1 MIQAVETKRCTKC
14 GEGKA
19 LSEFGKNRRNKDGLQ
34 YSCKEC
40 HNVARKQY
48 NLAHPDR
55 ARETARRCYLAHRQE
70 RLAYAMR
77 YTKAH
82 PHQRKATLK
91 RYYNSHREQIKRS
104 AKQHKAK
111 YPERV
116 AASRRRYEAT
126 HREQKKAYYKERCRS
141 AKRGASGKQAILM

>member
-1 MIQAVETKRCTKC
+1 
-14 GEGKA
+14 
-19 LSEFGKNRRNKDGLQ
+19 
-34 YSCKEC
+34 
-40 HNVARKQY
+40 
-48 NLAHPDR
+48 
-55 ARETARRCYLAHRQE
+55 
-70 RLAYAMR
+70 MR

-126 HREQKKAYYKERCRS
+126 HREQKKAYYKDHCEDIKAKVSQRQARCVRQAGDPYVKARIREKYGLATRDITLEMIELEREYLVVMRLVRQQL
-141 AKRGASGKQAILM
+141 KETG